1 MTGETMPGLLI
12 DAIPFSAPVDP
23 ELATLVETLEAAL
36 APDAFELVLRCP
48 LSGRRFRRRLAAGH
62 DSGLRPA
69 APESRAVT
77 PNGNVLALAFGEPGD
92 WEGRLFLVRR
102 RVRPWTG
109 AETTRFALLAPLAAQ
124 LLARLAQAPADR
136 SARER
141 LLALAEAS
149 EEPAMILDRTGTILF
164 ANEAADLLLSRQ
176 TEEGLAVLSGDRR
189 TTPLVSH
196 LLQLAATA
204 TARAERVALTD
215 GRCLE
220 ARVVEVPG
228 DGTPA
233 RPAVKVVLLKE
244 RAAPTIDDV
253 RPHLLA
259 RGVSG
264 REVEVVSGVLRGLR
278 NAEIASELFISEYTV
293 KDHLK
298 HAFRKLSVTSRGG
311 LLRALHAVPG
321 PSASRV
327 A

>member
-1 MTGETMPGLLI
+1 MPGLLI

-23 ELATLVETLEAAL
+23 ELAALVETLSAAL

-48 LSGRRFRRRLAAGH
+48 MTGRRLRRRIAEGH
-62 DSGLRPA
+62 DSGLRAA
-69 APESRAVT
+69 APERRTGS
-77 PNGNVLALAFGEPGD
+77 PNGNVLVVAFGEPGE
-92 WEGRLFLVRR
+92 WEGRLYLVRR

-124 LLARLAQAPADR
+124 LLTRLAQAPAER

-141 LLALAEAS
+141 LLALAEAT
-149 EEPAMILDRTGTILF
+149 EEPAMILDRSGTILF
-164 ANEAADLLLSRQ
+164 ANEAADALLSRQ
-176 TEEGLAVLSGDRR
+176 TEEGLAVLGGDRR
-189 TTPLVSH
+189 TTPLVSR
-196 LLQLAATA
+196 LLQLAATGTA
-204 TARAERVALTD
+204 TAERIALTD

-228 DGTPA
+228 DGTAA
-233 RPAVKVVLLKE
+233 RPAVEVVLLKE

-259 RGVSG
+259 RGVSD
-264 REVEVVSGVLRGLR
+264 REAEVVSGVLRGLR
-278 NAEIASELFISEYTV
+278 NSEIASELFISEYTV

-298 HAFRKLSVTSRGG
+298 HAFKKLAVTSRGE

-321 PSASRV
+321 PSAARV